1 MAEAGAAMED
11 IKEILGHD
19 DETETTV
26 YVHVSQERMKRF
38 LCDHTGNPAR
48 GL

>member
-1 MAEAGAAMED
+1 VAMED

-26 YVHVSQERMKRF
+26 YVHVSRQRMKRF
-38 LCDHTGNPAR
+38 LCDHMGNPAR
-48 GL
+48 NR